1 MGLGVEREPGG
12 KRKDEALGK
21 LSGIITHYGRSIRE
35 IVVGGETEKTS
46 DVTLCILDFGRGL
59 GRILREGMT

>member
-35 IVVGGETEKTS
+35 IVVGGETETTS
-46 DVTLCILDFGRGL
+46 DVTL
-59 GRILREGMT
+59 